1 MMRICLFQHGENFVG
16 SVEKLSRD
24 EIRRRIGLAPA
35 DNQSSHPEW
44 EAPKELPPKLAK
56 VDDFSLEFLPPSVAP
71 WVGDISD
78 RLQCPPDYVAVTA
91 LVALGTLSGRRV
103 GIKPQQKTDWL
114 EVPNVWGGFIGKPG
128 MLKSPAMMEA
138 LKPLHHLEVLRGNRR
153 AAGVKPGRPL
163 GRARRACLAAQT

>member
-1 MMRICLFQHGENFVG
+1 MMRICSFQHGEN
-16 SVEKLSRD
+16 SVSNVEALSRD
-24 EIRRRIGLAPA
+24 EIRRRIGLA

-44 EAPKELPPKLAK
+44 GAPKELPSKLAN

-91 LVALGTLSGRRV
+91 LVALGALIGRRV

-128 MLKSPAMMEA
+128 MP
-138 LKPLHHLEVLRGNRR
+138 KPPRDDGS
-153 AAGVKPGRPL
+153 A
-163 GRARRACLAAQT
+163 

>member
-1 MMRICLFQHGENFVG
+1 MMRICSFQHGEN
-16 SVEKLSRD
+16 SVSNVEALSRD
-24 EIRRRIGLAPA
+24 EIRRRIGLA

-44 EAPKELPPKLAK
+44 GAPKELPSKLAN

-91 LVALGTLSGRRV
+91 LVALGALIGRRV

-128 MLKSPAMMEA
+128 MLKSPRDDGSA
-138 LKPLHHLEVLRGNRR
+138 
-153 AAGVKPGRPL
+153 
-163 GRARRACLAAQT
+163 